1 MANELFSHLR
11 TFSETDWLDAIQE
24 LQNDIHPVDQDAVN
38 IWFRF
43 FPLELR
49 LYIEAAEDR
58 KEAERVLS
66 LQGNYMLEDS
76 LDSSHHFLYGH
87 RYWAHVKAAVNEESA
102 SFKGDAKQGLVELIK
117 AVSSNAAKKADVDQK
132 LLNAIAAVGLA
143 TFNQVGAEEF
153 QKTAGDVAKPK
164 GAMAGS
170 ADAVIAA
177 REKDDSQGLFGFLK
191 TVDKKFSVSYAAED
205 YSGKF
210 QVYDDQ
216 EITQA
221 AGQDRSRDWRALD
234 QRCWQGPIPIEC
246 TAAACGTCWVGV
258 LGGKEKLDPVQRRE
272 RYNVQLQG
280 YKQPN
285 EERPYLRLACQARA
299 HGNVTLVIPPWNGVF
314 GKQIYKDVEE
324 RELEPNT
331 TSAKHLREA
340 IAEGTHNV
348 PNGGSDTDESDADDT
363 PTS

>member
-11 TFSETDWLDAIQE
+11 TFSETDWLDTVGE
-24 LQNDIHPVDQDAVN
+24 LQGQIHKVDQDAVN

-66 LQGNYMLEDS
+66 LQGDYVLEDS
-76 LDSSHHFLYGH
+76 LDTSHHFLYGH
-87 RYWAHVKAAVNEESA
+87 RYWKSVKAAVNEEA
-102 SFKGDAKQGLVELIK
+102 DGFKANAKPSLIDLIK
-117 AVSSNAAKKADVDQK
+117 AVGASAAKAAGVDQT
-132 LLNAIAAVGLA
+132 LVNAISAVGLA
-143 TFNQVGAEEF
+143 TFNHVGADEF
-153 QKTAGDVAKPK
+153 RKTVGETAKPT

-170 ADAVIAA
+170 ANSVAEA

-191 TVDKKFSVSYAAED
+191 TVDKKYSVKFASEG
-205 YSGKF
+205 YSGSF
-210 QVYDDQ
+210 QVFDDQ

-221 AGQDRSRDWRALD
+221 AGQDRSRDWKSLD

-258 LGGKEKLDPVQRRE
+258 LGGKEKLDPVHRRE
-272 RYNVQLQG
+272 RRQAKVFG
-280 YKQPN
+280 YGQPN

-314 GKQIYKDVEE
+314 GKQIYKNVEE

-331 TSAKHLREA
+331 TSAKHLREL
-340 IAEGTHNV
+340 IASGTQAV
-348 PNGGSDTDESDADDT
+348 QRDANGEESVESDTADE
-363 PTS
+363 

>member
-11 TFSETDWLDAIQE
+11 TFSETNWLDAVGE
-24 LQNDIHPVDQDAVN
+24 LQSEIHKVDQDAVN

-66 LQGNYMLEDS
+66 LQGDYMLEDS
-76 LDSSHHFLYGH
+76 LDTSHHFLYGH
-87 RYWAHVKAAVNEESA
+87 RYWPHAKAAVNEEASA
-102 SFKGDAKQGLVELIK
+102 FRADAKPSLPEIIR
-117 AVSSNAAKKADVDQK
+117 AVSSNAAKKAGVDEK
-132 LLNAIAAVGLA
+132 LITAISAVALA
-143 TFNQVGAEEF
+143 TFNQVGADEF
-153 QKTAGDVAKPK
+153 AKTAGDVAKPT

-170 ADAVIAA
+170 ADSVFAA

-205 YSGKF
+205 YAGKF

-221 AGQDRSRDWRALD
+221 AGQDRSRDWKALD
-234 QRCWQGPIPIEC
+234 ERCWQGPIPIEC

-258 LGGKEKLDPVQRRE
+258 LGGKEKLDPVHRRE
-272 RYNVQLQG
+272 RRQAKVFG
-280 YKQPN
+280 YGQSDV
-285 EERPYLRLACQARA
+285 ERPYLRLACQARA

-314 GKQIYKDVEE
+314 GKQIYKNVEE

-340 IAEGTHNV
+340 IASGV
-348 PNGGSDTDESDADDT
+348 KAASTDGEESE
-363 PTS
+363 